1 MFDINSPVQ
10 NAIYIYLINIILIL
24 YLRPPL
30 FFTTNGSMKSFGI
43 GEDKTLINFPIYIV
57 TIGIISYILFVG
69 IKLYNK

>member
-1 MFDINSPVQ
+1 MFNINSPVQ

-30 FFTTNGSMKSFGI
+30 FFTTNGNIKSFGI
-43 GEDKTLINFPIYIV
+43 GKDKTLINFPIYIV